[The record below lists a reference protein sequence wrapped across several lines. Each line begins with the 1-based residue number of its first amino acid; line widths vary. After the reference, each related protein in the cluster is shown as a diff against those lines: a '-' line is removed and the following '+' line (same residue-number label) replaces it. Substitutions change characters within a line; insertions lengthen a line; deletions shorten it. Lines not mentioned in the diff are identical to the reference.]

1 MPRMRVRLNMQSQ
14 GEHMTLRLKLAGAA
28 VPAALMAAAPAF
40 AHNEGVLHAAGFAAG
55 FMHPLSGLDHLLAMV
70 AVGWWATQNQR
81 RALWMLPLAFSIMLM
96 TGLILGISGIRIPI
110 VESGIAGS
118 VLALGLLIAF
128 AVRLPV
134 KTGAAL
140 IGGFALLHGQAHGIE
155 MQAGT
160 SAGMYAAGLILATLA
175 LHVTGMLAGRA
186 AFSNRVARLVGAA
199 VAATGA
205 WLLAFA

>member
-1 MPRMRVRLNMQSQ
+1 
-14 GEHMTLRLKLAGAA
+14 MTLPLKMAGAA
-28 VPAALMAAAPAF
+28 VMAALFAVAPAF
-40 AHNEGVLHAAGFAAG
+40 AHNEGILHAAGFAAG
-55 FMHPLSGLDHLLAMV
+55 FTHPLSGLDHLLAMV

-81 RALWMLPLAFSIMLM
+81 RAVWILPLVFSMM
-96 TGLILGISGIRIPI
+96 VMAGLILGITGIRIPI

-134 KTGAAL
+134 ATASTL
-140 IGGFALLHGQAHGIE
+140 VGGFALLHGLAHGIE
-155 MQAGT
+155 MQSGT
-160 SAGMYAAGLILATLA
+160 SVGMYAAGLMLATLV
-175 LHVTGMLAGRA
+175 LHITGVCAGRA
-186 AFSNRVARLVGAA
+186 MLSNRVTRVVGAA

>member
-1 MPRMRVRLNMQSQ
+1 
-14 GEHMTLRLKLAGAA
+14 MTLPLKMAGVA
-28 VPAALMAAAPAF
+28 VPAALMAAVPAF
-40 AHNEGVLHAAGFAAG
+40 AHNEGILHATGFAAG
-55 FMHPLSGLDHLLAMV
+55 FTHPLSGLDHLLAMV

-81 RALWMLPLAFSIMLM
+81 RAMWILPLVFSMMLM
-96 TGLILGISGIRIPI
+96 TGLILGISGIHIPI

-128 AVRLPV
+128 TVRLPV
-134 KTGAAL
+134 GTAATL
-140 IGGFALLHGQAHGIE
+140 TGGFALLHGLAHGIE

-160 SAGMYAAGLILATLA
+160 SVGMYAAGLMLATLA
-175 LHVTGMLAGRA
+175 LHVAGVLAGRA
-186 AFSNRVARLVGAA
+186 TLSNRIARLVGAT